1 MKPESSP
8 AEKSTPK
15 QSSAEKSIANKP
27 LGTKRATSVG
37 HLRDVRRLVTLV
49 VSLCMLATALATWWF
64 YGEQSGASKFVAAA
78 CGRIGLVLG
87 ALWLAWPQL
96 KKPAKWLPAS
106 APVIGIVALIVIAAQ
121 PRLLI
126 PAIPI
131 VGALITLSTFVK
143 AFRR

>member
-1 MKPESSP
+1 MAS
-8 AEKSTPK
+8 EK
-15 QSSAEKSIANKP
+15 
-27 LGTKRATSVG
+27 
-37 HLRDVRRLVTLV
+37 RDTEGQDIRRLAALALSIV
-49 VSLCMLATALATWWF
+49 MLTTALATWWF
-64 YGEQSGASKFVAAA
+64 YGQQSGTTKFVAAA
-78 CGRIGLVLG
+78 CGRIGLVLF

-96 KKPAKWLPAS
+96 KRPAKWLPAS

-131 VGALITLSTFVK
+131 VGALITLSAFVK

>member
-1 MKPESSP
+1 MKPEN
-8 AEKSTPK
+8 
-15 QSSAEKSIANKP
+15 SSAEKSRSEP
-27 LGTKRATSVG
+27 SSTEKRSVKKDSSTRRVSAAG
-37 HLRDVRRLVTLV
+37 HLQDVRRLATLV
-49 VSLCMLATALATWWF
+49 VSVLMLLTALATWWF

-131 VGALITLSTFVK
+131 VGALITLSAFVK